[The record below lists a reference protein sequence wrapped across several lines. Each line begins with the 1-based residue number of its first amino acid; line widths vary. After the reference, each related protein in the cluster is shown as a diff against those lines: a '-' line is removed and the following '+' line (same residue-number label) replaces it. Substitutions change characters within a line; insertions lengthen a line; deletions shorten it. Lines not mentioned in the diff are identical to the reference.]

1 MRELPRLL
9 ATFMLAAFA
18 MTASYGL
25 GFVTGLRVEGVPA
38 LDGLRAVVAP
48 VAPPGSARAGS
59 QASAAVD
66 GHAPS
71 GGASAGSAP
80 ATAGAAGDF
89 GVFWEAWRQVQDS
102 QIGELPE
109 SDAITYGAIRGSLKA
124 LDDPYTAFYDPVV
137 TEINRPSLDSQF
149 DGIGAYVTSN
159 ERGQLVIQTPMRGQP
174 AEKAGVEAGD
184 IVIRVDGEDISD
196 LDLNEAVLKIRGPK
210 GTTVVLTILREGV
223 DGELSIPVVR
233 DKIDVPSVN
242 DVRLLEAEGA
252 PELGYV
258 QLTTFAE
265 DTTAELIEALD
276 ELRAKG
282 AKALVLDLRN
292 NPGGYLNTAIEVTS
306 QFIDTGIVVQQEDK
320 AGNRRAEGARKGG
333 HALDLP
339 LVVLVNKGSA
349 SASEIVAGAMRDHKR
364 AILVGETTFGKG
376 SVQNV
381 HELSDGSQLRVTVAA
396 WLTPD
401 GSHIN
406 KVGIEPNVAIT
417 FSGGVPG
424 EADED
429 ETAGEADASETGA
442 QGHGT
447 PSPTATPG
455 TGAAGGAAPDAA
467 AAEPVDHQL
476 RRAIEE
482 ALKLVEK
489 STP

>member
-1 MRELPRLL
+1 MQELPRLL

-38 LDGLRAVVAP
+38 LEGLRAAMAP
-48 VAPPGSARAGS
+48 APPPGLGA
-59 QASAAVD
+59 QASAGPD
-66 GHAPS
+66 GPAA
-71 GGASAGSAP
+71 GGSAASA
-80 ATAGAAGDF
+80 AAGPSPAAGGFD
-89 GVFWEAWRQVQDS
+89 VFWEALRTIQDD
-102 QIGELPE
+102 QAGALPE
-109 SDAITYGAIRGSLKA
+109 ADSITYGAIRGSLKA

-174 AEKAGVEAGD
+174 AEKAGIEAGD

-196 LDLNEAVLKIRGPK
+196 LDLNQAVLKIRGPK
-210 GTTVVLTILREGV
+210 GTTVVLTVLRDGV
-223 DGELSIPVVR
+223 DGELTIPVVR

-252 PELGYV
+252 PEVGYI

-276 ELRAKG
+276 ELRGKG

-320 AGNRRAEGARKGG
+320 AGSRRAEGARKGG

-349 SASEIVAGAMRDHKR
+349 SASEIVAGAMRDHER
-364 AILVGETTFGKG
+364 AVLVGETTFGKG

-417 FSGGVPG
+417 FDGGVPG
-424 EADED
+424 ED
-429 ETAGEADASETGA
+429 DATD
-442 QGHGT
+442 
-447 PSPTATPG
+447 
-455 TGAAGGAAPDAA
+455 PDAA
-467 AAEPVDHQL
+467 ARGEATPTADAGAGADAGSAGDTAPGDAGASPTEAPAERTDHQL
-476 RRAIEE
+476 LRAVEE
-482 ALKLVEK
+482 ARKLVEK
-489 STP
+489 ATP